1 MYNSKIYATLIETLT
16 DGHWTASD
24 WLCTTGSASRAKNNR
39 KYVESF
45 WQTDRQTDRMATT

>member
-24 WLCTTGSASRAKNNR
+24 WLCTTGSASQAKNNR

-45 WQTDRQTDRMATT
+45 